1 MSPQRLQNSHNK
13 TVKHFS
19 WNLKKQNVIMLR
31 SINYD
36 WSPLKTVTSAYNIR
50 LGEIGE
56 KWYSLDFRYHV
67 MVPLSFPL
75 SLACLKYGEFAT
87 NRREVSRKIFAN
99 WKQVSNSSLENN
111 KYFRYSSLGEECA
124 YLNCPPRKNFSNISG
139 SNHHFLLR
147 WIKVL
152 QTTFPS
158 DTQMRGDWSCCS
170 HRNCF

>member
-1 MSPQRLQNSHNK
+1 
-13 TVKHFS
+13 
-19 WNLKKQNVIMLR
+19 MLR

-124 YLNCPPRKNFSNISG
+124 YLNCSPYHYLPPPPKFSNISK
-139 SNHHFLLR
+139 SDHRFLLR
-147 WIKVL
+147 
-152 QTTFPS
+152 
-158 DTQMRGDWSCCS
+158 
-170 HRNCF
+170 